1 MVVYRLLSKTLDVC
15 SKLEGFPTIVEES
28 KNMGL
33 MIYIHSTCNRVDKKK
48 TNYSCCASKF
58 SGKYQILPLTIILHS
73 ILMSMVF
80 LILIKTSDHFLLL

>member
-48 TNYSCCASKF
+48 QIIVAVQANFLENT
-58 SGKYQILPLTIILHS
+58 KYYP
-73 ILMSMVF
+73 
-80 LILIKTSDHFLLL
+80 